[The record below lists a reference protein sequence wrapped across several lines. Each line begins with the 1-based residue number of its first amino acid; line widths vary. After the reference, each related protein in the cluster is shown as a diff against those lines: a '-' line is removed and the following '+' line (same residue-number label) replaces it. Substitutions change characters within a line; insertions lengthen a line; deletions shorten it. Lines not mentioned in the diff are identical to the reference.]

1 MTRRSILAR
10 NWASVGA
17 RVWSCVLAMG
27 LMAPALVYAEHTHFW
42 RQSDYSDFEKG
53 TAKGVAIRS
62 DGKLVPAPQF
72 AAFSDPD
79 LMYLWALRTDSRG
92 RVYAAGGSDAKVLRF
107 DDPAKPTT
115 VFEAPELSAQTIAFD
130 AHDNLY
136 VGTSPDGKVYKV
148 TPDGQKT
155 VFFDPKAKYIW
166 ALALDTRGT
175 LFVGTGDKGEIFAV
189 APDGKG
195 QLFYQSDERH
205 ARSLAFDAKGNL
217 LVGTDP
223 DGLILRI
230 EITRATGSKDS
241 EAPPK
246 AGASFVVYETDKK
259 EVTSLLSDSSG
270 NLYAAAIGEKQRPAT
285 PGPQPLIT
293 PQPAA
298 ATPALTA
305 QGAVTLALQAAAA
318 AQAPPAFSL
327 FPSTTGGAQV
337 VKISPTGSR
346 ETLWTSREELVF
358 SMGFS
363 PSGKI
368 LLGTGNKGAII
379 ELQGGNIYSIVAKTA
394 SSQVTS
400 LIPGRDGQLLVGTA
414 NPGKIF
420 TLGPAQEAQGSFES
434 DPFDAKIFS
443 HWGRL
448 TWWGENGATQGKVS
462 FYVRSGNTSNP
473 EKEWSP
479 WSGPY
484 KSASGE
490 SVSCPPARFLQWKA
504 VFQAAEK
511 RDAPEVSWVSV
522 AYQPENV
529 APVVDDIAIQDPGV
543 RVQGFSASPGGPATP
558 ASVQLKTP
566 QRAGGV
572 TPFPNITAM
581 LDSSSKS
588 LKMDVPP
595 QGFEE
600 KGYQSV
606 LWSAHDDNDDD
617 LVFSVY
623 YRGEGEQTWR
633 LLKDKLAQHFYSWD
647 GTTMP
652 DGAYYLK
659 IVASDLPSNPPSQ
672 ALTNARIS
680 ERFEIQNTPPRVE
693 NLRADTSGA
702 AAKISFDA
710 VSSGLAITKAQYSV
724 DAGDW
729 LIVFPTGG
737 LSDGPKE
744 SYQLELPG
752 LAPGPHTVAV
762 QISDRFD
769 NSTAAQVTLT
779 VASRP
784 AK

>member
-1 MTRRSILAR
+1 MTRRLVLTSLLAT
-10 NWASVGA
+10 
-17 RVWSCVLAMG
+17 G
-27 LMAPALVYAEHTHFW
+27 LLAPALLYAEHTHFW

-53 TAKGVAIRS
+53 TAQGVAIRS
-62 DGKLVPAPQF
+62 DGKLLPAPQF
-72 AAFSDPD
+72 AAYSDPN

-148 TPDGQKT
+148 APDGQKT

-166 ALALDTRGT
+166 ALALDAQGT

-189 APDGKG
+189 TPDGKG

-223 DGLILRI
+223 DGLVLRI
-230 EITRATGSKDS
+230 EIARATGAPAGSKDS
-241 EAPPK
+241 QAPPK

-259 EVTSLLSDSSG
+259 EVTSLLADSSG
-270 NLYAAAIGEKQRPAT
+270 NLYAAAIGEKQKPAT
-285 PGPQPLIT
+285 PNPPPSIIPPQQT
-293 PQPAA
+293 TQ
-298 ATPALTA
+298 ALTA
-305 QGAVTLALQAAAA
+305 QGAVTLAIQAAAA

-337 VKISPTGSR
+337 VKISATGSR
-346 ETLWTSREELVF
+346 ETLWTSREDLVF

-379 ELQGGNIYSIVAKTA
+379 ELQGDGIYSIVAKTA

-400 LIPGRDGQLLVGTA
+400 LIVGRDGQLLVGTA

-448 TWWGENGATQGKVS
+448 TWWGENGATHGKVS

-473 EKEWSP
+473 EKEWSA

-484 KSASGE
+484 QGASGE

-504 VFQAAEK
+504 VFQVADK
-511 RDAPEVSWVSV
+511 RDAPEVSWVSI

-543 RVQGFSASPGGPATP
+543 RVQGFSAAPGGPATA

-566 QRAGGV
+566 QRAVGI
-572 TPFPNITAM
+572 TPFPNIGAM
-581 LDSSSKS
+581 LDNTSKS

-617 LVFSVY
+617 LIFSVY
-623 YRGEGEQTWR
+623 CRGEGEQTWR
-633 LLKDKLAQHFYSWD
+633 LLKDKLTQRFYSWD
-647 GTTMP
+647 STTMP

-672 ALTNARIS
+672 TLTNERTS
-680 ERFEIQNTPPRVE
+680 ERFEIQNTPPHIE
-693 NLRADTSGA
+693 NLRADTGGPA
-702 AAKISFDA
+702 VKIWFDA
-710 VSSGLAITKAQYSV
+710 VSSGLAITRAQYSV
-724 DAGDW
+724 DSGDR
-729 LIVFPTGG
+729 LIVFPATG

-752 LAPGPHTVAV
+752 LAPGPHTFSV

-769 NSTAAQVTLT
+769 NTTAAQVTFT
-779 VASRP
+779 VAARP
-784 AK
+784 TK

>member
-1 MTRRSILAR
+1 
-10 NWASVGA
+10 
-17 RVWSCVLAMG
+17 MG
-27 LMAPALVYAEHTHFW
+27 LIAPALVYAEHTHFW

-62 DGKLVPAPQF
+62 DGKLIPAPQF
-72 AAFSDPD
+72 AAFSDPN

-166 ALALDTRGT
+166 ALALDAQGT

-189 APDGKG
+189 TPDGKG

-230 EITRATGSKDS
+230 EIARAAGSKDS
-241 EAPPK
+241 QTPTK
-246 AGASFVVYETDKK
+246 AGAAFVVYETDKK
-259 EVTSLLSDSSG
+259 EVTSLLTDSSG

-285 PGPQPLIT
+285 PTPAPVLSAPQST
-293 PQPAA
+293 A
-298 ATPALTA
+298 PALTA
-305 QGAVTLALQAAAA
+305 QGAVTLAIQAAAA
-318 AQAPPAFSL
+318 AQSPPAFSL
-327 FPSTTGGAQV
+327 FPSTTGGSQV
-337 VKISPTGSR
+337 VKISPTGSQ
-346 ETLWTSREELVF
+346 ETLWTSREDLVF

-363 PSGKI
+363 PNGRI
-368 LLGTGNKGAII
+368 VLGTGNKGAII
-379 ELQGGNIYSIVAKTA
+379 ELQGAGIYSIVAKTA

-400 LIPGRDGQLLVGTA
+400 LIAGRDGQLLVGTA

-420 TLGPAQEAQGSFES
+420 MLGPSQEAEGSFES

-490 SVSCPPARFLQWKA
+490 TVACPPARFLQWKA
-504 VFQAAEK
+504 VFQAGDK

-529 APVVDDIAIQDPGV
+529 APVVDDIVIQDPGV
-543 RVQGFSASPGGPATP
+543 RVQGFSAPPGGPATA
-558 ASVQLKTP
+558 ASAQLKTP
-566 QRAGGV
+566 QRTAGGAN
-572 TPFPNITAM
+572 PFPNISAM
-581 LDSSSKS
+581 LDTASKS

-633 LLKDKLAQHFYSWD
+633 LLKDKLAQRFYSWD
-647 GTTMP
+647 STGMP

-659 IVASDLPSNPPSQ
+659 IVASDLPSNPASQ
-672 ALTNARIS
+672 ALSNERIS
-680 ERFEIQNTPPRVE
+680 ERFEIQNTPPRIE
-693 NLRADTSGA
+693 NLRADPSAA
-702 AAKISFDA
+702 AAKITFEA
-710 VSSGLAITKAQYSV
+710 TSSGLAITRAQYSV

-729 LIVFPTGG
+729 LIVFPASG

-744 SYQLELPG
+744 SYQVELPG
-752 LAPGPHTVAV
+752 LTPGPHTIAV
-762 QISDRFD
+762 QIFDRFD
-769 NSTAAQVTLT
+769 NTTTAQVAFT
-779 VASRP
+779 VAARP
-784 AK
+784 AR

>member
-1 MTRRSILAR
+1 MTRPSILTCLVAM
-10 NWASVGA
+10 
-17 RVWSCVLAMG
+17 VLT
-27 LMAPALVYAEHTHFW
+27 APALVYAEHTHFW
-42 RQSDYSDFEKG
+42 RQSDYTDFEKG

-72 AAFSDPD
+72 AALSDPD

-92 RVYAAGGSDAKVLRF
+92 RVYAAGGSDAKVLRL

-148 TPDGQKT
+148 TPDGQKS
-155 VFFDPKAKYIW
+155 VFFDPKSKYIW
-166 ALALDTRGT
+166 ALALDAQGT

-189 APDGKG
+189 TPDGKG

-205 ARSLAFDAKGNL
+205 ARSLAFDSKGNL
-217 LVGTDP
+217 LIGTDP

-230 EITRATGSKDS
+230 EIARPTGAAAGSKVS
-241 EAPPK
+241 QAPPK

-259 EVTSLLSDSSG
+259 EVTSLLTDSSG
-270 NLYAAAIGEKQRPAT
+270 NLYAAAIGEKQRPAA
-285 PGPQPLIT
+285 PSPLPLIT
-293 PQPAA
+293 PQPASA
-298 ATPALTA
+298 APALSA

-318 AQAPPAFSL
+318 AQPPPAFTL
-327 FPSTTGGAQV
+327 FPSTTGGSQV

-358 SMGFS
+358 SMGIS

-368 LLGTGNKGAII
+368 LLGTGNKGAVI
-379 ELQGGNIYSIVAKTA
+379 ELQGDNIYSIVAKTA

-420 TLGPAQEAQGSFES
+420 TLGPAQEAQGTFES

-490 SVSCPPARFLQWKA
+490 SVNCPPARFLQWKA

-543 RVQGFSASPGGPATP
+543 RVQGFSASPGGSATP

-566 QRAGGV
+566 QRTGGA
-572 TPFPNITAM
+572 TPFPNIGAM
-581 LDSSSKS
+581 LDTSSKS
-588 LKMDVPP
+588 LKMEVPP
-595 QGFEE
+595 QGFQE

-633 LLKDKLAQHFYSWD
+633 LLKDKLTQHFYSWD
-647 GTTMP
+647 STTMP
-652 DGAYYLK
+652 DGAYYLE
-659 IVASDLPSNPPSQ
+659 IVASDLASNPPSQ
-672 ALTNARIS
+672 ALTNERTS
-680 ERFEIQNTPPRVE
+680 ERFEVQNTPPRIE

-702 AAKISFDA
+702 AAKISFDG
-710 VSSGLAITKAQYSV
+710 VSSSLAITKAQYSV

-744 SYQLELPG
+744 TYQLELPG
-752 LAPGPHTVAV
+752 LTPGPHTFSV
-762 QISDRFD
+762 QISDRFE
-769 NSTAAQVTLT
+769 NSTAAQVTFT
-779 VASRP
+779 VAARP
-784 AK
+784 AR

>member
-1 MTRRSILAR
+1 MTRRLILT
-10 NWASVGA
+10 
-17 RVWSCVLAMG
+17 CLLAMG
-27 LMAPALVYAEHTHFW
+27 LIAPALVYAEHTHFW

-62 DGKLVPAPQF
+62 DGKLIPAPQF
-72 AAFSDPD
+72 AAFSDPN

-166 ALALDTRGT
+166 ALGLDAQGT

-189 APDGKG
+189 TPDGKG

-230 EITRATGSKDS
+230 EIARAAGSKDS
-241 EAPPK
+241 QTPTK
-246 AGASFVVYETDKK
+246 AGAAFVVYETDKK
-259 EVTSLLSDSSG
+259 EVTSLLTDSSG

-285 PGPQPLIT
+285 PTPAPVLSAPQST
-293 PQPAA
+293 A
-298 ATPALTA
+298 PALTA
-305 QGAVTLALQAAAA
+305 QGAVTLAIQAAAA
-318 AQAPPAFSL
+318 AQSPPAFSL
-327 FPSTTGGAQV
+327 FPSTTGGSQV
-337 VKISPTGSR
+337 VKISPTGSQ
-346 ETLWTSREELVF
+346 ETLWTSREDLVF

-363 PSGKI
+363 PNGRI
-368 LLGTGNKGAII
+368 VLGTGNKGAII
-379 ELQGGNIYSIVAKTA
+379 ELQGAGIYSIVAKTA

-400 LIPGRDGQLLVGTA
+400 LIAGRDGQLLVGTA

-420 TLGPAQEAQGSFES
+420 MLGPSQEAEGSFES

-490 SVSCPPARFLQWKA
+490 TVACPPARFLQWKA
-504 VFQAAEK
+504 VFQAGDK

-529 APVVDDIAIQDPGV
+529 APVVDDIVIQDPGV
-543 RVQGFSASPGGPATP
+543 RVQGFSAPPGGPATA
-558 ASVQLKTP
+558 ASAQLKTP
-566 QRAGGV
+566 QRTAGGAN
-572 TPFPNITAM
+572 PFPNISAM
-581 LDSSSKS
+581 LDTASKS

-633 LLKDKLAQHFYSWD
+633 LLKDKLAQRFYSWD
-647 GTTMP
+647 STGMP

-659 IVASDLPSNPPSQ
+659 IVASDLPSNPASQ
-672 ALTNARIS
+672 ALSNERIS
-680 ERFEIQNTPPRVE
+680 ERFEIQNTPPRIE
-693 NLRADTSGA
+693 NLRADPSAA
-702 AAKISFDA
+702 AAKITFEA
-710 VSSGLAITKAQYSV
+710 TSSGLAITRAQYSV

-729 LIVFPTGG
+729 LIVFPASG

-744 SYQLELPG
+744 SYQVELPG
-752 LAPGPHTVAV
+752 LTPGPHTIAV
-762 QISDRFD
+762 QIFDRFD
-769 NSTAAQVTLT
+769 NTTTAQVAFT
-779 VASRP
+779 VAARP
-784 AK
+784 AR

>member
-1 MTRRSILAR
+1 MTRRLILT
-10 NWASVGA
+10 
-17 RVWSCVLAMG
+17 CLLAIA
-27 LMAPALVYAEHTHFW
+27 LIAPALVYAEHTHFW
-42 RQSDYSDFEKG
+42 RQSDYSEFEKG
-53 TAKGVAIRS
+53 TAKGVAVRS

-79 LMYLWALRTDSRG
+79 LMYLWALRADSRG
-92 RVYAAGGSDAKVLRF
+92 RIYAAGGSDAKVLRF

-115 VFEAPELSAQTIAFD
+115 VFEAPELSAQAIAFD
-130 AHDNLY
+130 ARDNLY

-148 TPDGQKT
+148 MPDGQKT

-166 ALALDTRGT
+166 ALALDAQGT

-189 APDGKG
+189 TPDGKG

-241 EAPPK
+241 QAPPK
-246 AGASFVVYETDKK
+246 PGASFVVYETDKK
-259 EVTSLLSDSSG
+259 EVTSLLTDSSG
-270 NLYAAAIGEKQRPAT
+270 NLYAAAIGEKQRTAT

-293 PQPAA
+293 PQPAST
-298 ATPALTA
+298 TPALTA

-318 AQAPPAFSL
+318 AQPPPAFSL

-337 VKISPTGSR
+337 VKISPAGSR
-346 ETLWTSREELVF
+346 ETLWTSRDDLVF

-363 PSGKI
+363 PNGKI
-368 LLGTGNKGAII
+368 LLGTGNKGAVI
-379 ELQGGNIYSIVAKTA
+379 ELQGDNIYSIVAKTA

-400 LIPGRDGQLLVGTA
+400 LIAGRDGQILVGTA

-420 TLGPAQEAQGSFES
+420 TLGPALEAQGTFES

-462 FYVRSGNTSNP
+462 FYARSGNTSNP

-479 WSGPY
+479 WLGPY
-484 KSASGE
+484 TSASGE

-504 VFQAAEK
+504 VFQIADK

-529 APVVDDIAIQDPGV
+529 APVVDEIAIQDPGV
-543 RVQGFSASPGGPATP
+543 RVQGFSVSPGGPTTA

-566 QRAGGV
+566 QRTTSGAN
-572 TPFPNITAM
+572 PFPNIGAM
-581 LDSSSKS
+581 LDSTSSKP

-595 QGFEE
+595 QGFAE

-633 LLKDKLAQHFYSWD
+633 LLKDKLTQRFYSWD
-647 GTTMP
+647 STTMP
-652 DGAYYLK
+652 DGAFYLK

-672 ALTNARIS
+672 ALTNERRS
-680 ERFEIQNTPPRVE
+680 ERFEIQNTPPRIE

-702 AAKISFDA
+702 AAKITFDG
-710 VSSGLAITKAQYSV
+710 VSSGLAITRAQYSV

-729 LIVFPTGG
+729 LIVFPAGG

-744 SYQLELPG
+744 NYQLDLPG
-752 LAPGPHTVAV
+752 LAPGPHTVSV

-769 NSTAAQVTLT
+769 NTTAAQVTFT

>member
-1 MTRRSILAR
+1 
-10 NWASVGA
+10 
-17 RVWSCVLAMG
+17 MG
-27 LMAPALVYAEHTHFW
+27 LIAPALVYAEHTHFW

-62 DGKLVPAPQF
+62 DGKLIPAPQF
-72 AAFSDPD
+72 AAFSDPN

-166 ALALDTRGT
+166 ALGLDAQGT

-189 APDGKG
+189 TPDGKG

-230 EITRATGSKDS
+230 EIARAAGSKDS
-241 EAPPK
+241 QTPTK
-246 AGASFVVYETDKK
+246 AGAAFVVYETDKK
-259 EVTSLLSDSSG
+259 EVTSLLTDSSG

-285 PGPQPLIT
+285 PTPAPVLSAPQST
-293 PQPAA
+293 A
-298 ATPALTA
+298 PALTA
-305 QGAVTLALQAAAA
+305 QGAVTLAIQAAVA
-318 AQAPPAFSL
+318 AQSPPAFSL
-327 FPSTTGGAQV
+327 FPSTTGGSQV
-337 VKISPTGSR
+337 VKISPTGSQ
-346 ETLWTSREELVF
+346 ETLWTSREDLVF

-363 PSGKI
+363 PNGRI
-368 LLGTGNKGAII
+368 VLGTGNKGAII
-379 ELQGGNIYSIVAKTA
+379 ELQGAGIYSIVAKTA

-400 LIPGRDGQLLVGTA
+400 LIAGRDGQLLVGTA

-420 TLGPAQEAQGSFES
+420 MLGPSQEAEGSFES

-490 SVSCPPARFLQWKA
+490 TVACPPARFLQWKA
-504 VFQAAEK
+504 VFQAGDK

-529 APVVDDIAIQDPGV
+529 APVVDDIVIQDPGV
-543 RVQGFSASPGGPATP
+543 RVQGFSAPPGGPATA
-558 ASVQLKTP
+558 ASAQLKTP
-566 QRAGGV
+566 QRTAGGAN
-572 TPFPNITAM
+572 PFPNISAM
-581 LDSSSKS
+581 LDTASKS

-633 LLKDKLAQHFYSWD
+633 LLKDKLAQRFYSWD
-647 GTTMP
+647 STGMP

-659 IVASDLPSNPPSQ
+659 IVASDLPSNPASQ
-672 ALTNARIS
+672 ALSNERIS
-680 ERFEIQNTPPRVE
+680 ERFEIQNTPPRIE
-693 NLRADTSGA
+693 NLRADPSAA
-702 AAKISFDA
+702 AAKITFEA
-710 VSSGLAITKAQYSV
+710 TSSGLAITRAQYSV

-729 LIVFPTGG
+729 LIVFPASG

-744 SYQLELPG
+744 SYQVELPG
-752 LAPGPHTVAV
+752 LTPGPHTIAV
-762 QISDRFD
+762 QIFDRFD
-769 NSTAAQVTLT
+769 NTTTAQVAFT
-779 VASRP
+779 VAARP
-784 AK
+784 AR

>member
-1 MTRRSILAR
+1 
-10 NWASVGA
+10 
-17 RVWSCVLAMG
+17 
-27 LMAPALVYAEHTHFW
+27 
-42 RQSDYSDFEKG
+42 
-53 TAKGVAIRS
+53 
-62 DGKLVPAPQF
+62 
-72 AAFSDPD
+72 
-79 LMYLWALRTDSRG
+79 
-92 RVYAAGGSDAKVLRF
+92 
-107 DDPAKPTT
+107 
-115 VFEAPELSAQTIAFD
+115 
-130 AHDNLY
+130 
-136 VGTSPDGKVYKV
+136 
-148 TPDGQKT
+148 
-155 VFFDPKAKYIW
+155 
-166 ALALDTRGT
+166 
-175 LFVGTGDKGEIFAV
+175 
-189 APDGKG
+189 
-195 QLFYQSDERH
+195 
-205 ARSLAFDAKGNL
+205 
-217 LVGTDP
+217 
-223 DGLILRI
+223 
-230 EITRATGSKDS
+230 
-241 EAPPK
+241 
-246 AGASFVVYETDKK
+246 
-259 EVTSLLSDSSG
+259 
-270 NLYAAAIGEKQRPAT
+270 
-285 PGPQPLIT
+285 
-293 PQPAA
+293 
-298 ATPALTA
+298 
-305 QGAVTLALQAAAA
+305 
-318 AQAPPAFSL
+318 
-327 FPSTTGGAQV
+327 V

-346 ETLWTSREELVF
+346 ETLWTSRDDLVF

-363 PSGKI
+363 PNGKI

-379 ELQGGNIYSIVAKTA
+379 ELQGDNIYSIVAKTA

-400 LIPGRDGQLLVGTA
+400 LIAGRDGQLLVGTA

-420 TLGPAQEAQGSFES
+420 TLGPAQETQGTFES

-448 TWWGENGATQGKVS
+448 TWWGESGATQGKVS
-462 FYVRSGNTSNP
+462 FYARSGNTSNP

-504 VFQAAEK
+504 VFQIADK

-543 RVQGFSASPGGPATP
+543 RVQGFSVSPGGPTTA

-566 QRAGGV
+566 QRTTSGAN
-572 TPFPNITAM
+572 PFPNIGAM
-581 LDSSSKS
+581 LDSTLSKP

-595 QGFEE
+595 QGFAE

-623 YRGEGEQTWR
+623 YRGEGEETWR
-633 LLKDKLAQHFYSWD
+633 LLKDKLTQRFYSWD
-647 GTTMP
+647 STTMP

-659 IVASDLPSNPPSQ
+659 IVGSDLPSNPPSQ
-672 ALTNARIS
+672 ALTNERIS
-680 ERFEIQNTPPRVE
+680 ERFEIQNTPPRIE

-702 AAKISFDA
+702 AAKITFDG
-710 VSSGLAITKAQYSV
+710 VSSGLAITRAQYSV

-744 SYQLELPG
+744 SYQLDLPG
-752 LAPGPHTVAV
+752 LAPGPHTFSV

-769 NSTAAQVTLT
+769 NTTAAQVAFT
-779 VASRP
+779 VASRS

>member
-1 MTRRSILAR
+1 MTRRSTLTCL
-10 NWASVGA
+10 WASVLTIA
-17 RVWSCVLAMG
+17 L
-27 LMAPALVYAEHTHFW
+27 LAPALAYAEHTHFW

-72 AAFSDPD
+72 ASFSDPN
-79 LMYLWALRTDSRG
+79 LMYLWALRADSRG

-130 AHDNLY
+130 PRDNLY

-166 ALALDTRGT
+166 ALALDAQGT
-175 LFVGTGDKGEIFAV
+175 LFVGTGDKGEIYAV
-189 APDGKG
+189 TPDGKG

-230 EITRATGSKDS
+230 ELSRAAASKDS
-241 EAPPK
+241 QAPVK
-246 AGASFVVYETDKK
+246 AGAAYVLYETDKK
-259 EVTSLLSDSSG
+259 EVTSLLTDSNG
-270 NLYAAAIGEKQRPAT
+270 NVYAAAIGEKQRPV
-285 PGPQPLIT
+285 GPSPAQPLIT
-293 PQPAA
+293 PQPSAA
-298 ATPALTA
+298 APALSA

-318 AQAPPAFSL
+318 AQPPPAFSL
-327 FPSTTGGAQV
+327 FPSTTGGSQV
-337 VKISPTGSR
+337 VKISPAGSP
-346 ETLWTSREELVF
+346 ETLWTSREDLVF
-358 SMGFS
+358 SMGLS
-363 PSGKI
+363 PNGKV
-368 LLGTGNKGAII
+368 LLGTGNKGGII
-379 ELQGGNIYSIVAKTA
+379 ELQGDGVYSIVAKTA

-400 LIPGRDGQLLVGTA
+400 LIAGRDGQLLVGTA

-420 TLGPAQEAQGSFES
+420 TLGPGQESAGSFES

-443 HWGRL
+443 RWGRL
-448 TWWGENGATQGKVS
+448 TWWGQSGATKGKVS
-462 FYVRSGNTSNP
+462 FYARSGNTSNP

-484 KSASGE
+484 SSASGDAIT
-490 SVSCPPARFLQWKA
+490 CPPARFVQWKA
-504 VFQAAEK
+504 VFQIAEK
-511 RDAPEVSWVSV
+511 RDAPEVSWVSI

-543 RVQGFSASPGGPATP
+543 RVQGFPASPGGPATP
-558 ASVQLKTP
+558 AAVQLKTP
-566 QRAGGV
+566 QRSGSGPA
-572 TPFPNITAM
+572 PFPNIGVILDTA
-581 LDSSSKS
+581 SKS

-595 QGFEE
+595 QGFEG

-617 LVFSVY
+617 LVFAVY
-623 YRGEGEQTWR
+623 YRAEGEQSWR
-633 LLKDKLAQHFYSWD
+633 LLKDKLAQRFYSWD
-647 GTTMP
+647 TTTMP

-672 ALTNARIS
+672 ALSNDRTS
-680 ERFEIQNTPPRVE
+680 ERFEIQNTPPRIE
-693 NLRADTSGA
+693 NLRADSGGA
-702 AAKISFDA
+702 TAKITFDGL
-710 VSSGLAITKAQYSV
+710 SSGLAITRAQYSV

-729 LIVFPTGG
+729 LIVFPANG

-744 SYQLELPG
+744 NYQIELPG
-752 LAPGPHTVAV
+752 LAPGPHTIGV

-769 NSTAAQVTLT
+769 NTTAAQVAFT
-779 VASRP
+779 VAQRP
-784 AK
+784 TK

>member
-1 MTRRSILAR
+1 MTRRLILT
-10 NWASVGA
+10 
-17 RVWSCVLAMG
+17 CLLAMG
-27 LMAPALVYAEHTHFW
+27 LIAPALVYAEHTHFW

-62 DGKLVPAPQF
+62 DGMLIPAPQF
-72 AAFSDPD
+72 AAFSDPN

-166 ALALDTRGT
+166 ALALDAQGT

-189 APDGKG
+189 TPDGKG

-230 EITRATGSKDS
+230 EIARAAGSKDS
-241 EAPPK
+241 QTPTK
-246 AGASFVVYETDKK
+246 AGAAFVVYETDKK
-259 EVTSLLSDSSG
+259 EVTSLLTDSSG

-285 PGPQPLIT
+285 PTPAPVLSAPQST
-293 PQPAA
+293 A
-298 ATPALTA
+298 PALTA
-305 QGAVTLALQAAAA
+305 QGAVTLAIQAAAA
-318 AQAPPAFSL
+318 AQSPPAFSL
-327 FPSTTGGAQV
+327 FPSTTGGSQV
-337 VKISPTGSR
+337 VKISPTGSQ
-346 ETLWTSREELVF
+346 ETLWTSREDLVF

-363 PSGKI
+363 PNGRI
-368 LLGTGNKGAII
+368 VLGTGNKGAII
-379 ELQGGNIYSIVAKTA
+379 ELQGAGIYSIVAKTA

-400 LIPGRDGQLLVGTA
+400 LIAGRDGQLLVGTA

-420 TLGPAQEAQGSFES
+420 MLGPSQEAEGSFES

-490 SVSCPPARFLQWKA
+490 TVACPPARFLQWKA
-504 VFQAAEK
+504 VFQAGDK

-529 APVVDDIAIQDPGV
+529 APVVDDIVIQDPGV
-543 RVQGFSASPGGPATP
+543 RVQGFSAPPGGPATA
-558 ASVQLKTP
+558 ASAQLKTP
-566 QRAGGV
+566 QRTAGGAN
-572 TPFPNITAM
+572 PFPNISAM
-581 LDSSSKS
+581 LDTASKS

-633 LLKDKLAQHFYSWD
+633 LLKDKLAQRFYSWD
-647 GTTMP
+647 STGMP

-659 IVASDLPSNPPSQ
+659 IVASDLPSNPASQ
-672 ALTNARIS
+672 ALSNERIS
-680 ERFEIQNTPPRVE
+680 ERFEIQNTPPRIE
-693 NLRADTSGA
+693 NLRADPSAA
-702 AAKISFDA
+702 AAKITFEA
-710 VSSGLAITKAQYSV
+710 TSSGLAITRAQYSV

-729 LIVFPTGG
+729 LIVFPASG

-744 SYQLELPG
+744 SYQVELPG
-752 LAPGPHTVAV
+752 LTPGPHTIAV
-762 QISDRFD
+762 QIFDRFD
-769 NSTAAQVTLT
+769 NTTTAQVAFT
-779 VASRP
+779 VAARP
-784 AK
+784 AR

>member
-1 MTRRSILAR
+1 MTRRSICTCLC
-10 NWASVGA
+10 SGI
-17 RVWSCVLAMG
+17 LAMA
-27 LMAPALVYAEHTHFW
+27 LLAPALVYGEHTHFW

-72 AAFSDPD
+72 ASLSDPN
-79 LMYLWALRTDSRG
+79 LLYLWALRTDSRG

-130 AHDNLY
+130 ARDNLY

-148 TPDGQKT
+148 TPDGQKS

-166 ALALDTRGT
+166 ALALDVQGT
-175 LFVGTGDKGEIFAV
+175 LFVGTGDKGEIYSV
-189 APDGKG
+189 TPDGKG

-217 LVGTDP
+217 LAGTDP

-230 EITRATGSKDS
+230 EISRATAAKDS
-241 EAPPK
+241 QAAPN
-246 AGASFVVYETDKK
+246 AGAAYVVYETDKK
-259 EVTSLLSDSSG
+259 EVTSLLTDSSG
-270 NLYAAAIGEKQRPAT
+270 NLYAAAIGEKQRPA
-285 PGPQPLIT
+285 GPSPAQPLIA
-293 PQPAA
+293 PQSAA
-298 ATPALTA
+298 PALSA
-305 QGAVTLALQAAAA
+305 QGAVTLALQAAAG
-318 AQAPPAFSL
+318 AQPPPAFSL
-327 FPSTTGGAQV
+327 FPSTTGGSQV
-337 VKISPTGSR
+337 VKISPAGSP
-346 ETLWTSREELVF
+346 ETLWTSREDLVF
-358 SMGFS
+358 SMGLA
-363 PSGKI
+363 PNGKV

-379 ELQGGNIYSIVAKTA
+379 ELQGDGVYSIVAKTA

-400 LIPGRDGQLLVGTA
+400 LIAGRDGQLLVGTA
-414 NPGKIF
+414 NPGKLF
-420 TLGPAQEAQGSFES
+420 TLGPGQETAGSFES

-448 TWWGENGATQGKVS
+448 TWWGENAATQGKVS
-462 FYVRSGNTSNP
+462 FYARSGNTSNP

-484 KSASGE
+484 SSASGAA
-490 SVSCPPARFLQWKA
+490 VTCPPARFLQWKA
-504 VFQAAEK
+504 VFQAADK
-511 RDAPEVSWVSV
+511 RDTPEVSWVSI

-558 ASVQLKTP
+558 AAVQLKTP
-566 QRAGGV
+566 QRSTIGA
-572 TPFPNITAM
+572 TPFPNIGAM
-581 LDSSSKS
+581 LDTSSKS
-588 LKMDVPP
+588 QKMDVPP

-617 LVFSVY
+617 MIFAVY

-633 LLKDKLAQHFYSWD
+633 LLKDKVAQRFYSWD
-647 GTTMP
+647 TTTMP

-659 IVASDLPSNPPSQ
+659 IVASDLPSNPSPQ
-672 ALTNARIS
+672 ALTNERVS
-680 ERFEIQNTPPRVE
+680 ERFEIQNTPPRIE
-693 NLRADTSGA
+693 NLRADTGGVTT
-702 AAKISFDA
+702 KITFDA
-710 VSSGLAITKAQYSV
+710 VSSGLAITRAQYSV
-724 DAGDW
+724 DAGEW
-729 LIVFPTGG
+729 FIVFPASG
-737 LSDGPKE
+737 LSDAPKE
-744 SYQLELPG
+744 NYQIELPG
-752 LAPGPHTVAV
+752 LAPGPHTIAV

-769 NSTAAQVTLT
+769 NTTAAQVTFT
-779 VASRP
+779 VAQRP